1 MFHTFIQSLIFEIKQ
16 AREIIAVVNE
26 RALSVLNA
34 SETDKGGIAKLF
46 QIVENH
52 INYLALQYLQ
62 SNNCYQKYGF
72 QVTNEYVWS
81 WDGLSFVKFNDS
93 IDFNT
98 VCVSI
103 NDYIYEQC
111 GEHFQVLKYVV
122 KSYDEYVM
130 AVATNS
136 NNQLSNVL
144 RDNFLHHQML
154 ESRELQYDDWK
165 EWFEKEYT
173 VFRIFKKFLIMVC
186 AICQVLVMFCCH
198 EQL

>member
-1 MFHTFIQSLIFEIKQ
+1 
-16 AREIIAVVNE
+16 
-26 RALSVLNA
+26 
-34 SETDKGGIAKLF
+34 
-46 QIVENH
+46 VENH

-186 AICQVLVMFCCH
+186 AICQVLSYVLLSRTTLASMFCDFQYTVLTRKK
-198 EQL
+198 ENEDKKIQLNQSMSRQLQNG